1 MKRSAVGWGLLLMQ
15 ACGGGAESPAPEPE
29 PAAGVPAAPRSERE
43 VEAPA
48 GPLPRI
54 ATLSEVAHWAVG
66 AVVSEEA
73 VRVELLPP
81 LGADPGEWQPSGAE
95 VAALAEA
102 ELIVANGA
110 GYEAWTAT
118 AALPAQ
124 RLVVLTEG
132 QELIERAG
140 AVHSHGRE
148 GAHSH
153 GTVDAHT
160 WMDLEALAASLEGL
174 EAAIGARLPGVV
186 DPEGR
191 AAVQARL
198 RAVDADWHR
207 ALAPLRGSHTVA
219 TSHPAFAYL
228 GRRHGLR
235 LLELDLDPEAPPS
248 PDQVAA
254 VRAWADAAPVDVLWW
269 EARPSGEA
277 FLPLGGGVHH
287 VVVDPLEHGLGEGE
301 PLDLLVQAGR
311 VTAALEETAQ
321 IVRELT
327 EAPTGPR

>member
-1 MKRSAVGWGLLLMQ
+1 MTAGRTAGLLGLLGTLGLLGSLWS
-15 ACGGGAESPAPEPE
+15 CSGTGPPPE
-29 PAAGVPAAPRSERE
+29 PAAP
-43 VEAPA
+43 
-48 GPLPRI
+48 PRI

-66 AVVSEEA
+66 AVVSVEA
-73 VRVELLPP
+73 VTVELVPP

-102 ELIVANGA
+102 DLIVANGA

-124 RLVVLTEG
+124 RLLLLTEG

-160 WMDLEALAASLEGL
+160 WMDLEALALSLERL
-174 EAAIGARLPGVV
+174 EADIAARLPGVV
-186 DPEGR
+186 VP
-191 AAVQARL
+191 AAREATQARL

-207 ALAPLRGSHTVA
+207 ALAPLRGTTIA

-228 GRRHGLR
+228 ARRHDLE
-235 LLELDLDPEAPPS
+235 LNELDLDPEAAPS
-248 PDQVAA
+248 AAQVAA
-254 VRAWADAAPVDVLWW
+254 VRAWAEDRPVDILWW
-269 EARPSGEA
+269 EARPAGVAYE
-277 FLPLGGGVHH
+277 PLGGGVHH
-287 VVVDPLEHGLGEGE
+287 IVVDPLEHGPGEGQ
-301 PLDLLVQAGR
+301 PLDLLAQAEGN
-311 VTAALEETAQ
+311 TAAFEETAR
-321 IVRELT
+321 VLGELT
-327 EAPTGPR
+327 PAP